1 MSDVRSVRLHFRE
14 WPLFVSR
21 LPSST
26 AVLCAGSTPAPTS
39 ACMRAHAIDLI
50 NNPFLILTHHSTPLF
65 FLTISLTP
73 FLHTYINIT
82 GLFMWASLLP
92 IYLIH
97 YSFYFY
103 ITISYSVCYLDE
115 IISIWRIITTVHK
128 SGLKNRFKWLFI
140 PTIVCLSL
148 SHLKWTNK
156 VFISS

>member
-39 ACMRAHAIDLI
+39 ACIARARHWSHQQS
-50 NNPFLILTHHSTPLF
+50 FLDSADLTHHSTPL
-65 FLTISLTP
+65 

-82 GLFMWASLLP
+82 GLFMWASMLP

-97 YSFYFY
+97 YSFY

-128 SGLKNRFKWLFI
+128 SGLKNRFKWLFG

-148 SHLKWTNK
+148 SHVKWTNI